1 MWIREVAV
9 WVSARVAGR
18 TASLFGIHRYHI
30 HRGYMAYGVSRRTAR
45 ASAAAASQT
54 RRAYRRRRRSA
65 ARASYTAWTLGQS
78 HLALLL
84 RVPQCATK
92 NENTTRA
99 FEVLPH
105 AILLWGNDAP
115 YNGARQPRC
124 RSGAEATSAGRAGW
138 VRFGIGKRLLCFANL
153 LNLLNE
159 RGKIGTTK
167 THIRRGNAVVL
178 DVGRNVLVMGH
189 R

>member
-1 MWIREVAV
+1 
-9 WVSARVAGR
+9 VSARVAGR

-30 HRGYMAYGVSRRTAR
+30 HRGYVAYGVSRRTAR

-54 RRAYRRRRRSA
+54 RRAYPRRRRSA
-65 ARASYTAWTLGQS
+65 ASASYTAWTLGQS

-115 YNGARQPRC
+115 YNGSLHLPPTLA
-124 RSGAEATSAGRAGW
+124 
-138 VRFGIGKRLLCFANL
+138 RLLPKTRTTAAS
-153 LNLLNE
+153 E
-159 RGKIGTTK
+159 RAHTRAEGGQVQ
-167 THIRRGNAVVL
+167 AVVRL
-178 DVGRNVLVMGH
+178 PLWFCMSSTSQLHQHKSYRYRLKWSLCLSQSLPQL
-189 R
+189 